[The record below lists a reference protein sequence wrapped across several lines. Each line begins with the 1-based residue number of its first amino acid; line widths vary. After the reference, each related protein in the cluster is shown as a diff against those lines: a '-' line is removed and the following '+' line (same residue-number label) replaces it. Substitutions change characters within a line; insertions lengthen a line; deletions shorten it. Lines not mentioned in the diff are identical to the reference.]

1 VKVSIYTTDGVKVYE
16 EWLEQIAPWG
26 YSFVWDGRV
35 NDSSTPDGLAPAG
48 LYVFDLDVIG
58 IAPGYDEDCLRS
70 RGLTIDNVTLAGL
83 PVDAKD
89 YMKVRIGYTLNN
101 TVQPVLCKEV
111 WCYVFDSTLN
121 QWYWAKLGEENV
133 PTNLGVNI
141 KNLTLL
147 RSAIALVGGLIYFI
161 VHALDDHSESYK
173 NHQRK
178 WALPKGWAIYHKILD
193 VPHYN
198 QETAVWCGE
207 AAAKMWIDYK
217 SANNP
222 TQLEIAQWV
231 LLTFGTQGAEDRNGN
246 GAIDPEERAI

>member
-58 IAPGYDEDCLRS
+58 ISPGYDEDCLRS

-121 QWYWAKLGEENV
+121 Q
-133 PTNLGVNI
+133 
-141 KNLTLL
+141 
-147 RSAIALVGGLIYFI
+147 
-161 VHALDDHSESYK
+161 
-173 NHQRK
+173 
-178 WALPKGWAIYHKILD
+178 
-193 VPHYN
+193 
-198 QETAVWCGE
+198 
-207 AAAKMWIDYK
+207 
-217 SANNP
+217 
-222 TQLEIAQWV
+222 
-231 LLTFGTQGAEDRNGN
+231 
-246 GAIDPEERAI
+246 